1 MEESRKCRTGVRTK
15 LSTANPD
22 PHIAAHLEW
31 LGFVRPT
38 GLVVSAPALVRAGAI
53 LDRRDA
59 EGQRLLRECTEE
71 RSFRSGDEPQPWLPD
86 FRAFAESVLGWGFS
100 PRGYAGTDGA
110 PIPAE
115 LEAALGD
122 SGEVQ
127 RPDFAVRAEP
137 LQNVSAAGAGFEV
150 RESAP
155 AYRPSPTPA
164 SDTPS
169 DIPSPWQLLV
179 RVCEPGEDFDRAVRA
194 GGLEASPHGRMERLL
209 RHTGAPAGLLFN
221 GVSLRLIS
229 APRGESSGWLDFRV
243 SEMVQAAGRPICTA
257 MRLLL
262 GQTRLLTQP
271 RPRRLAALL
280 ESSRKS
286 EDDY

>member
-1 MEESRKCRTGVRTK
+1 M
-15 LSTANPD
+15 
-22 PHIAAHLEW
+22 
-31 LGFVRPT
+31 
-38 GLVVSAPALVRAGAI
+38 
-53 LDRRDA
+53 
-59 EGQRLLRECTEE
+59 
-71 RSFRSGDEPQPWLPD
+71 LPD
-86 FRAFAESVLGWGFS
+86 FRAFAKSVLGWSFS
-100 PRGYAGTDGA
+100 PRGYAGTDEA
-110 PIPAE
+110 PIPPE

-122 SGEVQ
+122 SGEVL

-137 LQNVSAAGAGFEV
+137 LQNVPAAGAGFEV

-169 DIPSPWQLLV
+169 DIPSSWQLLV
-179 RVCEPGEDFDRAVRA
+179 SVCEPAEDFDRVARR

-209 RHTGAPAGLLFN
+209 HHTGAPAGLLFN

-243 SEMVQAAGRPICTA
+243 SEMVQAAGRPISTA

-262 GQTRLLTQP
+262 GQTRWTSRRCCGKR
-271 RPRRLAALL
+271 RPGAPSGSRTAPTA
-280 ESSRKS
+280 SSRTG
-286 EDDY
+286 